1 MRDIT
6 DLIGEYKLIQEK
18 EGFRFSVD
26 AVILSDFIPDL
37 KNKKVLEIG
46 TGNCVL
52 PILLVGKDKVKN
64 IKALEIQ
71 EAVFNLAKEN
81 LALNH
86 LEDRIIVENI
96 DIKEFKEGNSY
107 DVVISNPP
115 YMKIDGKKIN
125 LSDSKGIARHE
136 LMLTLEDFI
145 ANSKRVLKPIGELYL
160 VHRTY
165 RVSEILI
172 LLEKYKFSPEKIR
185 FIYHKEGE
193 SSNLVLIKGVK
204 GKKVKLEVEE
214 PLYLQKM
221 GY

>member
-18 EGFRFSVD
+18 DGFRFSVD
-26 AVILSDFIPDL
+26 AVILSDFIPNL
-37 KNKKVLEIG
+37 KDKKVLEIG

-52 PILLVGKDKVKN
+52 PILLIAKAKVET

-71 EAVFNLAKEN
+71 EKVFELAKEN
-81 LALNH
+81 IILNR
-86 LEDRIIVENI
+86 LEEKIKVENI

-115 YMKIDGKKIN
+115 YMKLDGKKIN
-125 LSDSKGIARHE
+125 SSDSKGIARHE
-136 LMLTLEDFI
+136 LTLTLEEFI
-145 ANSKRVLKPIGELYL
+145 SNSKRVLKPIGELYL

-165 RVSEILI
+165 RISEILV
-172 LLEKYKFSPEKIR
+172 LLEKYSFSPEKIR
-185 FIYHKEGE
+185 FVYHRENE
-193 SSNLVLIKGVK
+193 NSNLVLVKAVK

-214 PLYLQKM
+214 PLYLQ
-221 GY
+221 